1 MIATPHAV
9 NLPPC
14 GKLATATLPPPFHR
28 AWKTLRV
35 YHSFTASTTTKKNK
49 KKKNRERLSQPLTL
63 YRGTPVARRLSL
75 VERHPSA
82 LQHAIMMPLFGTCRL
97 RSYEA

>member
-63 YRGTPVARRLSL
+63 YRGTLALLAFFSRR
-75 VERHPSA
+75 VPDHV
-82 LQHAIMMPLFGTCRL
+82 
-97 RSYEA
+97 